1 MLSNK
6 EAKHILDMDPAFKSK
21 FMQAI
26 CSYLF
31 YNIEAYADI
40 EYWESYAPPVP
51 NHRRE
56 RCIITTFDGESF
68 YCGDAEVKLESI
80 RLILRPMDTITEE
93 EAKELSEL
101 LNYEFYVDQDGALCA
116 EDDRHRISVE
126 LMYPYINWLN
136 KHHIDYMGFIE
147 KGFATAE

>member
-1 MLSNK
+1 MRRQYQIIK
-6 EAKHILDMDPAFKSK
+6 
-21 FMQAI
+21 
-26 CSYLF
+26 
-31 YNIEAYADI
+31 
-40 EYWESYAPPVP
+40 
-51 NHRRE
+51 RE

-68 YCGDAEVKLESI
+68 YCDDAKVKLESI

-116 EDDRHRISVE
+116 EDDRHRISIE

-136 KHHIDYMGFIE
+136 KHHFDYMGLIE
-147 KGFATAE
+147 KGFAIAE

>member
-1 MLSNK
+1 
-6 EAKHILDMDPAFKSK
+6 MDPAFKSK

-40 EYWESYAPPVP
+40 EYWKSYASPVP

-56 RCIITTFDGESF
+56 RCIITTFDGEHF

-80 RLILRPMDTITEE
+80 CLILRPMDTITEE
-93 EAKELSEL
+93 ETKELSEL
-101 LNYEFYVDQDGALCA
+101 LNYEFYVDQYGRLF
-116 EDDRHRISVE
+116 EI
-126 LMYPYINWLN
+126 
-136 KHHIDYMGFIE
+136 
-147 KGFATAE
+147 